1 MLLTQTCLQ
10 VCMYEWSH
18 CQGED
23 ELLHGS
29 AHDSRRTSGCSE
41 VEMVMVVSQGKDSP
55 ITSTCKWLYIELKK
69 KMSFFSPF
77 QLHAC
82 VIIILCYL
90 CISIWN
96 ILCHGWVVSFR
107 MGPYTHKC
115 PLVHA
120 GNGYWTLIAHSCREI
135 CTIQCSRIFC
145 LDSFPSS
152 DVRQHQ
158 RLQRE
163 LKEVLIVE
171 IFPQQTN
178 VSNNTHLKI
187 LYPSFWDM

>member
-69 KMSFFSPF
+69 
-77 QLHAC
+77 
-82 VIIILCYL
+82 
-90 CISIWN
+90 N
-96 ILCHGWVVSFR
+96 
-107 MGPYTHKC
+107 
-115 PLVHA
+115 
-120 GNGYWTLIAHSCREI
+120 
-135 CTIQCSRIFC
+135 
-145 LDSFPSS
+145 
-152 DVRQHQ
+152 
-158 RLQRE
+158 E
-163 LKEVLIVE
+163 L
-171 IFPQQTN
+171 F
-178 VSNNTHLKI
+178 
-187 LYPSFWDM
+187 